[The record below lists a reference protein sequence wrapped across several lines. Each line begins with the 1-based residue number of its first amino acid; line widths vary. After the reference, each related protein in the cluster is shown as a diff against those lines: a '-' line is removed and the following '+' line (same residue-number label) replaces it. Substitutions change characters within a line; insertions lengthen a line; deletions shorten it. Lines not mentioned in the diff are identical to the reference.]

1 MPDFEDIEQEAKDH
15 GKLIDEEVAEVEK
28 EADKA
33 AGSQDHRMI
42 DKVAEGVEK
51 KVDGEQGNETSGQ

>member
-15 GKLIDEEVAEVEK
+15 GKLIDEEVAEVER

-33 AGSQDHRMI
+33 SGGQDHGLINR
-42 DKVAEGVEK
+42 VAEGVEK
-51 KVDGEQGNETSGQ
+51 KVDGGQGSDT

>member
-1 MPDFEDIEQEAKDH
+1 MPDSEDIAQEAKDH
-15 GKLIDEEVAEVEK
+15 GKLIDEEVARVEN
-28 EADKA
+28 EAEKA
-33 AGSQDHRMI
+33 AGGQDHELI

>member
-15 GKLIDEEVAEVEK
+15 GKLIDEEVAEVER
-28 EADKA
+28 EADKT
-33 AGSQDHRMI
+33 AGSQVHGLI

-51 KVDGEQGNETSGQ
+51 KVASEQGNETSGQ

>member
-1 MPDFEDIEQEAKDH
+1 MPDAEDTEQEAKDH

-33 AGSQDHRMI
+33 AGGQDHGVL

-51 KVDGEQGNETSGQ
+51 KVDGEPGNETSGQ